1 MKLNYILNSTLI
13 LGFSGVSLAQ
23 GTNITIDLGIKKYI
37 GKESK
42 LDRSKFFGIQSAATS
57 NEFKDESA
65 YLFSELNT
73 YPSRGFDGPQPYGD
87 LEDLSTGKISTQ
99 IKVSSS
105 DYKGTSIFKA
115 YGKSNYVITQKPSK
129 VYKIGADPQLAVDKI
144 STYMKSAFPENAT
157 NYLDLMDE
165 AFANTSLF
173 SDDTDATKKEISKYY
188 AEIAKGLKK
197 KFPKLKVGG
206 YSSIRPHFE
215 LNDFKYWENNH
226 KLFMDIAGEQMDFLS
241 LKLYDQVD
249 RDTSTINY
257 CAGSDS
263 EATLDLI
270 ETYSF
275 NKWNTVK
282 PILISEY
289 GLKVPYW
296 EGTTYS
302 SDRDAFILESLNKI
316 VMSLLDKPDRIEKAI
331 PYILG
336 KAEKFYKNSVANPKG
351 NPHPWSISH
360 KTEDGK
366 SYEYSNLIKFYEF
379 WKDVE
384 GVRTYI
390 ASDNPDIQVNAFY
403 NKGKWMLIFNN
414 LSDESELLN
423 FNFSEFDAE
432 RITKYTLRRLFLNE
446 SGLPELTEAFT
457 DIHIDQWDIDPNET
471 LMLICDVPEDIEFAT
486 SIVEYNNYSKQ
497 LLKPIVADKP
507 IEFEF
512 INVKTGK
519 GKANIRVSFG
529 KKINSDLQPIVKI
542 NDNIVLTPKNW
553 AGYDQSNRETFFGM
567 LSIPIPMSYLK
578 DTNEVEVTFAD
589 TGGKVSS
596 VVINTEL
603 FSTDVENKNY
613 QAPNALV
620 YSSHGGNLLHISSKI
635 KCKSPK
641 ITDLKGNTVKKLKAY
656 KNGETVDIST
666 LKVGQYILETTTDG
680 KLKFKK

>member
-23 GTNITIDLGIKKYI
+23 ETNITIDLGIKKYI
-37 GKESK
+37 GKEST
-42 LDRSKFFGIQSAATS
+42 LDRSKFFGIQSGATS
-57 NEFKDESA
+57 NELKEEST
-65 YLFSELNT
+65 YLFTELNT
-73 YPSRGFDGPQPYGD
+73 FPARGFEGPQPHGD
-87 LEDLSTGKISTQ
+87 LEDLSTGKISSQ
-99 IKVSSS
+99 VKISSA
-105 DYKGTSIFKA
+105 DYKNTPIFKA
-115 YGKSNYVITQKPSK
+115 HTKSNYVITQKPSK
-129 VYKIGADPQLAVDKI
+129 VFKMGADANEAADKI
-144 STYMKSAFPENAT
+144 TAYIKEAFSEKSS

-173 SDDTDATKKEISKYY
+173 SDDTNAAKKEISTYY
-188 AEIAKGLKK
+188 SNVAKVVKK
-197 KFPKLKVGG
+197 KFPALKIGG
-206 YSSIRPHFE
+206 FSSIRPRFE
-215 LNDFKYWENNH
+215 LNNFKYWEANH
-226 KLFMDIAGEQMDFLS
+226 KMFMDIAGEQMDFLS
-241 LKLYDQVD
+241 LKLYDEVD

-257 CAGSDS
+257 CAGSDA

-275 NKWNTVK
+275 NKWNKVK
-282 PILISEY
+282 PLLISEY

-296 EGTTYS
+296 EGTAYS
-302 SDRDAFILESLNKI
+302 PDRDAFILESLNKI

-336 KAEKFYKNSVANPKG
+336 KAEKFYENSVVNPNG
-351 NPHPWSISH
+351 NPHPWTISH
-360 KTEDGK
+360 KSADGK
-366 SYEYSNLIKFYEF
+366 SYEYTNLIKFYEF

-403 NKGKWMLIFNN
+403 KKGKWILIFNN
-414 LSDESELLN
+414 LSDDAQLLN

-446 SGLPELTEAFT
+446 SGQPELTEAFT

-471 LMLICDVPEDIEFAT
+471 LMLICDVPEDTEFAT
-486 SIVEYNNYSKQ
+486 SIVEYNNYSKE

-512 INVKTGK
+512 TNVKTGK

-529 KKINSDLQPIVKI
+529 KEINSDLQPIVKI
-542 NDNIVLTPKNW
+542 NGNIVLTPKNW
-553 AGYDQSNRETFFGM
+553 AGYDQSNRKTFFGM

-578 DTNEVEVTFAD
+578 DTNVVEVTFAD

-613 QAPNALV
+613 EAPNALV
-620 YSSHGGNLLHISSKI
+620 YSSHGGNLLHISSDI

-641 ITDLKGNTVKKLKAY
+641 ITDLEGNTVKKLKAY

-666 LKVGQYILETTTDG
+666 LKVGKYILETTTDG
-680 KLKFKK
+680 KIKFKK